1 MLHADVA
8 RPTFDGD
15 SRTSRTAQPARG
27 HADKGRMHAAE
38 NAETFYRQLLTLDTF
53 VAPEPLVDES
63 VRLITEITGARL
75 GYVEFFPIE
84 AISVPPYRRAF
95 CDGGP
100 ADIDGW
106 VSRDIIHAAV
116 EERATINLASA
127 VAHPRF
133 RASTSVVANAIRAV
147 LCTPIGVG
155 APVGVV
161 YVQGRELPGRF
172 PDIDRERAEIFAA
185 RLSTVS
191 DRIRFASNDEHITL
205 DDEVRWLEERTVR
218 ASLDRN
224 AGNLSGTA
232 RELGITRARLYR
244 ILRRT

>member
-1 MLHADVA
+1 M
-8 RPTFDGD
+8 
-15 SRTSRTAQPARG
+15 Q
-27 HADKGRMHAAE
+27 AAE
-38 NAETFYRQLLTLDTF
+38 NAETFYRQLLALDTF
-53 VAPEPLVDES
+53 AAPGPLVDEA

-84 AISVPPYRRAF
+84 PISEPPYRRAF

-100 ADIDGW
+100 ADVERW
-106 VSRDIIHAAV
+106 VSRDVIHASV
-116 EERATINLASA
+116 DERATINVASA

-161 YVQGRELPGRF
+161 YVQGRSLPGRF
-172 PDIDRERAEIFAA
+172 PDLDRERAELLAA
-185 RLSTVS
+185 KLAVVA
-191 DRIRFASNDEHITL
+191 DRIRLTRDNHRITL
-205 DDEVRWLEERTVR
+205 DDEVRWLEERAVR

-224 AGNLSGTA
+224 NGNLSSVA
-232 RELGITRARLYR
+232 RDLGITRARVYR
-244 ILRRT
+244 ILRRRT